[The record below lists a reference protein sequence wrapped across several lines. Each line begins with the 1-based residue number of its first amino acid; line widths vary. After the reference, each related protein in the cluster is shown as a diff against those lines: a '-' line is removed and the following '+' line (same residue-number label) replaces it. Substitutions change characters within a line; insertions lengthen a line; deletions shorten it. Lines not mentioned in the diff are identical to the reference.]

1 MSRESSNSDYGQLLN
16 HYKIN
21 NTEPWDNW
29 LEFSHIFEKPGK
41 QGLVGIMKSKKD
53 PKKEYV
59 FKISQYI
66 NYLAEHEGTVMESL
80 NSISNYCPH
89 FCKAIGSIT
98 CPVDPKSRK
107 DGNPFDIENVKYPIE
122 KNVILCEYLQKSTKL
137 YNYIRAS
144 GRIEENIIYSS
155 MKQVLMAIIIAQ
167 RAKQFTHYD
176 LHSNNVMMRRCNKD
190 LVFLY
195 VIDEDNQF
203 CVPTLGHYA
212 TIIDFGFSYIK
223 DLDDGPLW
231 PSMAH
236 TCVGFM
242 SDRFD
247 WVADPKLFLVTVSNE
262 MKDKRDTPK
271 SHKLRRIIRNMFYP
285 IKMEW
290 DSGWDEGEKKGA
302 SDYVTQM
309 LKGYSKTS
317 KIFTEYEHY
326 CIDLLQSLI
335 IMPLEQQNY
344 TNIHVSYIA
353 FLGEWLKLEN
363 QIESP
368 FYNIYIL
375 KIIVDNARFVCAA
388 YNDSET
394 SRQAIKTFKKNI
406 TNNID
411 KMAKFCNLSKIHWE
425 KLLCSLLVLAKN
437 IEGVFYDVITT
448 RMKEKQKQYDRLP
461 LQSSEQMYAAIET
474 NLSTPY
480 VYNQN
485 TKIFIVN
492 SINQTGK
499 LYSIP
504 CSELKTINKL
514 PSVTRGTYIYD
525 LYKKTL

>member
-1 MSRESSNSDYGQLLN
+1 MSQGSSNSEYDQLVN
-16 HYKIN
+16 HYETN
-21 NTEPWDNW
+21 NKESWDSW
-29 LEFSHIFEKPGK
+29 LEFSHIFDKPGK
-41 QGLVGIMKSKKD
+41 QGLVGIMKSRQD
-53 PKKEYV
+53 SKKEYV

-66 NYLAEHEGTVMESL
+66 NYLAEHEGTVLQGL

-89 FCKAIGSIT
+89 FCKAIGSIE
-98 CPVDPKSRK
+98 CQVDPKSRK
-107 DGNPFDIENVKYPIE
+107 EGNPFDIADVKYPIE
-122 KNVILCEYLQKSTKL
+122 KKVILAEYLDKSTKL

-144 GRIEENIIYSS
+144 KRIEEDIIYSS
-155 MKQVLMAIIIAQ
+155 IKQVLMAIIIAQ
-167 RAKQFTHYD
+167 KSKQFAHYD

-212 TIIDFGFSYIK
+212 TIIDFGFSYIE

-247 WVADPKLFLVTVSNE
+247 WVADPKLFLVTVSGE

-271 SHKLRRIIRNMFYP
+271 SHKLRRVVRNMFYP
-285 IKMEW
+285 LKMEW

-309 LKGYSKTS
+309 LRGYSKTS
-317 KIFTEYEHY
+317 KIFSEYEHY

-335 IMPLEQQNY
+335 IIPLEQQNY
-344 TNIHVSYIA
+344 SNIDVSYKA
-353 FLGEWLKLEN
+353 FLGEWLKFEN

-388 YNDSET
+388 YNDSES
-394 SRQAIKTFKKNI
+394 SRGAVKTFKENI
-406 TNNID
+406 TTKID
-411 KMAKFCNLSKIHWE
+411 RVAKFCNLSKIHWE
-425 KLLCSLLVLAKN
+425 KLLCSLLVLSKN
-437 IEGVFYDVITT
+437 IEGVFYDVINT
-448 RMKEKQKQYDRLP
+448 RMEEKQEQYDRLP
-461 LQSSEQMYAAIET
+461 LQSPEQMYAAIET
-474 NLSTPY
+474 NLSIKYTY
-480 VYNQN
+480 SEN
-485 TKIFIVN
+485 TKVFIVN
-492 SINQTGK
+492 SLDQTGK

-504 CSELKTINKL
+504 QSELKTVNKL
-514 PSVTRGTYIYD
+514 PAIARGTYIYD
-525 LYKKTL
+525 LYKNTM

>member
-1 MSRESSNSDYGQLLN
+1 MS
-16 HYKIN
+16 KIN
-21 NTEPWDNW
+21 DLQVCYESNKSTYWKEW
-29 LEFSHIFEKPGK
+29 LKFECIFDKPGK
-41 QGLVGIMKSKKD
+41 QGLVGLLQSKSD
-53 PKKEYV
+53 GIRYV

-66 NYLAEHEGTVMESL
+66 NYLIQHESVVMNGL
-80 NSISNYCPH
+80 NSISSYCPH
-89 FCKAIGSIT
+89 FCRYVGNIMCDVNPAI
-98 CPVDPKSRK
+98 RK
-107 DGNPFDIENVKYPIE
+107 TSNPFDTNGVKYTIQKE
-122 KNVILCEYLQKSTKL
+122 VMLCEYIANSQKM
-137 YNYIRAS
+137 YNYIRCVDKIHEDVLYS
-144 GRIEENIIYSS
+144 II
-155 MKQVLMAIIIAQ
+155 KQVLMALIIAQ
-167 RAKQFTHYD
+167 NKKRFTHYD
-176 LHSNNVMMRRCNKD
+176 LHSNNVMIKKCNKD

-195 VIDEDNQF
+195 VLDDENQF
-203 CVPTLGHYA
+203 CVPTHGYYPV
-212 TIIDFGFSYIK
+212 IIDFGFSYIE

-236 TCVGFM
+236 TDAGFM